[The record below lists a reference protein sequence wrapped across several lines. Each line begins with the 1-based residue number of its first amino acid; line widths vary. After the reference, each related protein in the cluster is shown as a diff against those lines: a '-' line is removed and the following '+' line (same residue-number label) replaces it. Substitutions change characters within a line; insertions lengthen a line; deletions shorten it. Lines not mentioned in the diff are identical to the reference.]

1 MAELHINPN
10 LRTPKTTQKIMLDV
24 CIALLPA
31 LIYSIVIFGVNS
43 LLLTAVSVVTCMAA
57 EGIWQLIR

>member
-1 MAELHINPN
+1 MGQLHINPN

-31 LIYSIVIFGVNS
+31 LIYATVIFGMNA
-43 LLLTAVSVVTCMAA
+43 L
-57 EGIWQLIR
+57 